1 MNFIIMFM
9 ASPEFIKNPYL
20 RAKMVEVLNCWM
32 PRRRWFDVFLLDD
45 AVNFLLQL
53 FPRLTWNVQVYNWFF
68 CVPPFTPCAVAHLL
82 QPLYLKG
89 TSCLLSILWEIF
101 WSFTLT
107 LSSLVLTLRF
117 ATFQGYLGEN
127 CVSYAVYFWTNERKL
142 SELLLNHPLSW

>member
-53 FPRLTWNVQVYNWFF
+53 FPSLTWNVQVYNWFF

-127 CVSYAVYFWTNERKL
+127 CVSYAVYFWTSERKL